1 MRFLHA
7 VGEAGLQAVDDF
19 TDVMVVTCGWWMMCC
34 ICDVSS

>member
-19 TDVMVVTCGWWMMCC
+19 TDVMVVTCG
-34 ICDVSS
+34 